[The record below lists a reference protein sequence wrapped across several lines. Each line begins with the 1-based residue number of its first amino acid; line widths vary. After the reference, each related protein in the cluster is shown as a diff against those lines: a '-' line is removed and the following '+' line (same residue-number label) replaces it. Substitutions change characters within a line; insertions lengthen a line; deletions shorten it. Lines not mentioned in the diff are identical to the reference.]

1 MIPDAFSV
9 SLFLFSKQEG
19 NEVVTSLDS

>member
-1 MIPDAFSV
+1 MIPDTFSA

>member
-1 MIPDAFSV
+1 MIHDAFSA